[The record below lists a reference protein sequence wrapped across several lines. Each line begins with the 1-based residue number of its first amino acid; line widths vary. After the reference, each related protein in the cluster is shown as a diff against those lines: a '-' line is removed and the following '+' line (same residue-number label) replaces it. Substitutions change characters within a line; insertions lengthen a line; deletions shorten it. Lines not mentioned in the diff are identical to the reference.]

1 MNGSTSKSVDAD
13 LWQRFKN
20 GSEDAYRHLYDH
32 FAPILY
38 SYGCKITRDDS
49 LVKDCLQDL
58 FYNIGRKRQS
68 LTNLPDEISI
78 KYYLFC
84 ALRHEIIH
92 KMNARPAL
100 TDYPERVTDH
110 YIERSAEEIIIM
122 NEDIWKLRQALTQA
136 ISKLSP
142 RQQEAIYLRFYEN
155 TSFEDI
161 AAIMGITPRGVYKLI
176 YRSISALQKTYKPPA
191 GIDAEILSVP
201 LILVLLL
208 FV

>member
-1 MNGSTSKSVDAD
+1 MKWSVSQVVDAE

-20 GSEDAYRHLYDH
+20 GNEDAYRHLYDH

-38 SYGCKITRDDS
+38 SYGCKITSDDS

-58 FYNIGRKRQS
+58 FYNIGRKRHTLS
-68 LTNLPDEISI
+68 NLSDADSI

-84 ALRHEIIH
+84 AMRREIIH
-92 KMNARPAL
+92 KMNLGAGLMNHSDRLPKPVL
-100 TDYPERVTDH
+100 
-110 YIERSAEEIIIM
+110 ERSVEEKVIEDEEIRM
-122 NEDIWKLRQALTQA
+122 LRQALSQA
-136 ISKLSP
+136 IAKLSS

-161 AAIMGITPRGVYKLI
+161 ASIMNITPRAAYKLI
-176 YRSISALQKTYKPPA
+176 YRSISALQKVYQPPA
-191 GIDAEILSVP
+191 GINAEILSMP